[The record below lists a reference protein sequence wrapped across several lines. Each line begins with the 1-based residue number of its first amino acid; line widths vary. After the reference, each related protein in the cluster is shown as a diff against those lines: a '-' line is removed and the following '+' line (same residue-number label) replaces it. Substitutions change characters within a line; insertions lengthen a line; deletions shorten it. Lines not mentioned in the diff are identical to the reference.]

1 MIIAGTELFKKLV
14 TASGLSPVFAERS
27 FERLLT
33 RAGFTRHSL
42 TRGQIET
49 LLPQIESMLLVYL
62 PGPEVTTRLNN
73 VRALTTG
80 R

>member
-1 MIIAGTELFKKLV
+1 MMIAGTELFKKLV
-14 TASGLSPVFAERS
+14 AASGLSPVFAERS

-33 RAGFTRHSL
+33 RAGITRHSL
-42 TRGQIET
+42 TRGHIET

-62 PGPEVTTRLNN
+62 PGPEVSARLNS
-73 VRALTTG
+73 VRALTNG

>member
-1 MIIAGTELFKKLV
+1 MMIAGTDLFDKLIA
-14 TASGLSPVFAERS
+14 TSGLSPVFAQRS

-33 RAGFTRHSL
+33 RAGFSRHSL

-49 LLPQIESMLLVYL
+49 LMPQLESMLLVYL
-62 PGPEVTTRLNN
+62 PGPEVAARLNDM
-73 VRALTTG
+73 RALAGG

>member
-1 MIIAGTELFKKLV
+1 MMIAGTELFNKLV
-14 TASGLSPVFAERS
+14 AASGLSPVFAERS

-62 PGPEVTTRLNN
+62 PSAEVTARLNT